1 MHYCY
6 IYSDYLG
13 IKALQLLLSRM
24 ITSHMLQTL
33 TLEEFCHFYRE
44 SVICQQTELII
55 GRVVYEQFKNNQRI
69 LKYSLEHISV
79 NYHIPIMESLKTRLH
94 VSSIYIDNNHL
105 YVDWSLDAPVCN
117 LYVPCN

>member
-1 MHYCY
+1 
-6 IYSDYLG
+6 
-13 IKALQLLLSRM
+13 
-24 ITSHMLQTL
+24 MLQTL

-94 VSSIYIDNNHL
+94 VSSIYIDHNYL